1 VILYSYWRSSAAYR
15 VRISLALKGIDY
27 ELRPVDLRAGVHR
40 DPAYLGVNPQGL
52 VPCLVDDEVVI
63 PQSLAIIEY
72 LEERYREPALLP
84 RDPAARAKIRAAAQI
99 VVADIHPINN
109 LRVLNYL
116 KREFGQ
122 GQDALDAWIAK
133 WTDAGFSALE
143 RNAGAPYL
151 FGDKVTMADVCL
163 VPQIYNARRFNVDL
177 APYPRLVAIDERLA
191 ELPAVRSARPENQPD
206 ADPSA

>member
-1 VILYSYWRSSAAYR
+1 MLSDSEVERILVFAAHPDDVDFGSAAT
-15 VRISLALKGIDY
+15 V
-27 ELRPVDLRAGVHR
+27 
-40 DPAYLGVNPQGL
+40 
-52 VPCLVDDEVVI
+52 
-63 PQSLAIIEY
+63 
-72 LEERYREPALLP
+72 
-84 RDPAARAKIRAAAQI
+84 
-99 VVADIHPINN
+99 
-109 LRVLNYL
+109 
-116 KREFGQ
+116 
-122 GQDALDAWIAK
+122 AK